1 MKKICL
7 CMLTC
12 VLLTGCRWLPQPREM
27 GDMALIRCVGVDPAG
42 EEVSLTMSTGPQAE
56 GTQGGEKP
64 ALCLSAVGK
73 SLSGAAQDAQV
84 QSEKTLFFGYVDQL
98 LLGEEQME
106 ELAPV
111 LHWLSGDRELSLG
124 VRLWVIQGDTA
135 KTAVESGGDS
145 GVDARLANLRMEG
158 TVGMAPISRTA
169 REVAIAL
176 EELDCA
182 YAPSLELEE
191 EKLVPQGYAVLTE
204 RGLAGYL
211 EGEAAR
217 GLELLAQKP
226 MAELLE
232 LELPGNRVTVRVSRS
247 KLDCK
252 GVFGGD
258 GLERLELNCQ
268 VQVEV
273 VQQDQTMTA
282 QEREQLARQVQGEI
296 ERRVQGAVR
305 QLQDWG
311 TDCVALRS
319 RLALAEPWYEPCRTQ
334 EWEEIFAGTQITVS
348 GEVTLGIE
356 RS

>member
-1 MKKICL
+1 MKKLCL
-7 CMLTC
+7 CVLTC
-12 VLLTGCRWLPQPREM
+12 ALLTGCRWLPQPREM

-56 GTQGGEKP
+56 GSKGGEKP
-64 ALCLSAVGK
+64 ALCLSSVGK

-84 QSEKTLFFGYVDQL
+84 QSEKSLFFGYVDQL
-98 LLGEEQME
+98 LLGEKQVE
-106 ELAPV
+106 EIAPV

-124 VRLWVIQGDTA
+124 VHLWVIQGDTA
-135 KTAVESGGDS
+135 KAAVESGGES
-145 GVDARLANLRMEG
+145 GVDVRLANLRVEG
-158 TVGMAPISRTA
+158 MVGMAPISRTA
-169 REVAIAL
+169 REIAIAL

-182 YAPSLELEE
+182 YAPALQLEE
-191 EKLVPQGYAVLTE
+191 EQLIPQGYAVLTQQ
-204 RGLAGYL
+204 GLAGYL

-217 GLELLAQKP
+217 GLELLAQRP

-232 LELPGNRVTVRVSRS
+232 LELPENRVTVRVSRS

-252 GVFGGD
+252 GIFGGD

-273 VQQDQTMTA
+273 VQQDRA
-282 QEREQLARQVQGEI
+282 LSIEEREQLTQQIRGEI
-296 ERRVQGAVR
+296 ERRVEAAVK

-334 EWEEIFAGTQITVS
+334 KWEEVFARTQITVS